1 MHTLPRTRKLST
13 LATGS
18 LLLTCIGTAH
28 ADASM
33 DAPLDASAWR
43 FQVTPYVWMT
53 GLKGDLQLSPGLPNI
68 HVSQPF
74 SDVLSDL
81 NAAAFL
87 NGTARRDRYVLQ
99 ADASYASVSSTTS
112 LPLGLQARAKVRQS
126 SLTLTGGYQWQPS
139 PQDSLDAMLGVRGWH
154 LRSSLQ
160 VAPLLSVHLSKSFV
174 DPIVALRWRHQ
185 WNDRWSSLLYAD
197 AGGFGVGS
205 ESTWQVLATVNYQLR
220 DSVYLS
226 AGYRQLNVDY
236 RNGSQSLNVRL
247 GGPVL
252 GATFRF

>member
-1 MHTLPRTRKLST
+1 MEP
-13 LATGS
+13 
-18 LLLTCIGTAH
+18 
-28 ADASM
+28 
-33 DAPLDASAWR
+33 SAWR

-53 GLKGDLQLSPGLPNI
+53 GLKGDLRLSPRLPTA
-68 HVSQPF
+68 HVSQSF

-81 NAAAFL
+81 KAAAFL

-99 ADASYASVSSTTS
+99 ADASYASVASHAQ
-112 LPLGLQARAKVRQS
+112 LPLGLQLQARAKVQQS
-126 SLTLTGGYQWQPS
+126 SLTVTGGYQWQPS
-139 PQDSLDAMLGVRGWH
+139 AQDSIDTMVGVRGWH

-160 VAPLLSVHLSKSFV
+160 VAPLLSERLSKSFV

-185 WNDRWSSLLYAD
+185 WSDRWSSLLYAD

-220 DSVYLS
+220 DKVYLS

-236 RNGSQSLNVRL
+236 RSGNQRLDVRL

-252 GATFRF
+252 GATFQF

>member
-1 MHTLPRTRKLST
+1 MHTTTRPLQRH
-13 LATGS
+13 LATTAS
-18 LLLTCIGTAH
+18 VLLLCLGSSAH
-28 ADASM
+28 AQT
-33 DAPLDASAWR
+33 DAPAPDSAWR
-43 FQVTPYVWMT
+43 FQATPYVWLI
-53 GLKGDLQLSPGLPNI
+53 GLKGDLQLSPHLPKV
-68 HVSQPF
+68 HVSQSF

-81 NAAAFL
+81 KAAAFVS
-87 NGTARRDRYVLQ
+87 GTARRDRYVWQ
-99 ADASYASVSSTTS
+99 ADASYASVSSHAQ
-112 LPLGLQARAKVRQS
+112 LPLGLQARAKVQQS
-126 SLTLTGGYQWQPS
+126 SLTLTGGYQWQPT
-139 PQDSLDAMLGVRGWH
+139 PQDSIDTMVGVRGWH

-160 VAPLLSVHLSKSFV
+160 VAPLLSERMSKSFV

-185 WNDRWSSLLYAD
+185 WSDRWSTLLYAD

-220 DSVYLS
+220 DTVYLS

-236 RNGSQSLNVRL
+236 RSGHQRLDVRL